1 MPPYHDYFANY
12 IRLTHG
18 STVADAL
25 EHSTNTCL
33 GVLNGISEDE
43 GDFRYADGKWTI
55 KELLCHVIDTER
67 IMAYRALCFARKEQA
82 ALPGYDE
89 NAYVVNSFANDRTV
103 GELVEEFEVL
113 RKSTTLMF
121 DSFNPQVYDYFGN
134 ANGLEIDVRS
144 IGMVIAG
151 HAIHHINILQERYL
165 ASS

>member
-43 GDFRYADGKWTI
+43 GDFRYADEKWTI

-89 NAYVVNSFANDRTV
+89 NAYVVNSFAKV
-103 GELVEEFEVL
+103 
-113 RKSTTLMF
+113 KH
-121 DSFNPQVYDYFGN
+121 
-134 ANGLEIDVRS
+134 ADVRLFQCTS
-144 IGMVIAG
+144 VRLLWKRQRAG
-151 HAIHHINILQERYL
+151 NRCQVHRHGHCGSCNTPY
-165 ASS
+165 